1 MRRNSSSQQRC
12 RAARE
17 PKSRTDSVT
26 AFFGDK
32 YGARVRV
39 VKIGGGREQDFNGF
53 SMELCGGTHTLTTA
67 ELGPFRLQSEGAIA
81 AGVRRIEAVTGTH
94 GLQGI
99 FADVQMAEKLSRK
112 LGVPIL
118 ELENKVESLLEAQR
132 KLTKQLEQ
140 ARRAEARAEAGRLLK
155 QVETRKEV
163 PVLIANLGD
172 ANGEYLKWVADS
184 LRDTQFKGV
193 AVLAGVHDGRVALL
207 ASVDKSL
214 NAQGLHAGK
223 LIKEL
228 AAKVGGGG
236 GGRPDLAEAGGKDPS
251 KLAQALAEV
260 SW

>member
-1 MRRNSSSQQRC
+1 
-12 RAARE
+12 
-17 PKSRTDSVT
+17 
-26 AFFGDK
+26 
-32 YGARVRV
+32 
-39 VKIGGGREQDFNGF
+39 
-53 SMELCGGTHTLTTA
+53 LTTA

-94 GLQGI
+94 GLNGI
-99 FADVQMAEKLSRK
+99 FSDVQVAEKLARK

-118 ELENKVESLLEAQR
+118 ELESKVDSLLETQR
-132 KLTKQLEQ
+132 KLNKQLEQ
-140 ARRAEARAEAGRLLK
+140 ARRAEARAEATRLLTK
-155 QVETRKEV
+155 VETRKEV
-163 PVLIANLGD
+163 PVVIANLGE

-184 LRDTQFKGV
+184 LRDQFKGV
-193 AVLAGVHDGRVALL
+193 AVLAGVHEGRVALL

-223 LIKEL
+223 LIKDL
-228 AAKVGGGG
+228 ASKVGGGG